1 MAELEKMSKDELEVL
16 QIAKE
21 QEYQLSLQ
29 NLEKVELM
37 DLDLAKKVAELQ
49 LQRKNLSTA
58 LTQGGYNIRRIN
70 SELRNIKTYIYKRL
84 RGE

>member
-1 MAELEKMSKDELEVL
+1 LETL

-37 DLDLAKKVAELQ
+37 DLDLARKVAELQ
-49 LQRKNLSTA
+49 LSRKNLATA

-84 RGE
+84 VSRRNI